1 MDQIA
6 PLFEKERQVVE
17 KARLALG
24 APEPGDA
31 VPAASFRELLAEYE
45 LLLGR
50 AGRVADLANQVQMD
64 LEAAMCQVA
73 QLSQV
78 DGLTG
83 TLNRRAFEKLL
94 SRDWAQAQREGTPV
108 SLLVVNVD
116 NFRAYNDVYGSLTAD
131 DCLKSVAQAVMRSL
145 YREVDAMGRMEGD
158 TFAALLP
165 GADASGAAV
174 VAGRMLEEV
183 AGLGIPHLESPH
195 GGLVTVSIGYST
207 VTPTRGDA
215 PMVLVRLAQAALGDA
230 KTQGRNSAV
239 FFSPE

>member
-17 KARLALG
+17 KARQALG

-31 VPAASFRELLAEYE
+31 VPAASFQELLAEYE

-64 LEAAMCQVA
+64 LEAAMSQVA

-145 YREVDAMGRMEGD
+145 YREVDAMGR
-158 TFAALLP
+158 FAALLP
-165 GADASGAAV
+165 GADAQGAAV

-183 AGLGIPHLESPH
+183 AQLSIPHLESSH
-195 GGLVTVSIGYST
+195 GGMVTVSIGYST

-230 KTQGRNSAV
+230 KTQGRNAAV
-239 FFSPE
+239 YFSPE